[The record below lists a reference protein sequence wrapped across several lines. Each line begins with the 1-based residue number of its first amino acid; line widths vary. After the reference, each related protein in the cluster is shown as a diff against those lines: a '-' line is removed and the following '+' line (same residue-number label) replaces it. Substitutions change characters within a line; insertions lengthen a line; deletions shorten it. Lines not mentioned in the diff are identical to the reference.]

1 LGRVLCRQKVFLW
14 VAEERTEMAA
24 ERLSMRRVRE
34 ILRYRFAEGLGH
46 KAISYRVGAAP
57 STVRETLRRAEVA
70 GLSWPLDDTVTDA
83 VLETLLYKAAGT
95 KTGHRRVA
103 EPDWAEVHRELK
115 RKHVTLQILWDEY
128 IERHP
133 EGYRYSR
140 FCDLY
145 RGWAANLPVTMR
157 QSHAAGEKLF
167 VDYAGDTVSVVIDR
181 RTGKTRAAHIF
192 VAVMGASSLSFAE
205 ARWSETLADW
215 LECHVH
221 ALEAF
226 GGAPSL
232 LVPDNAKVAVIKACL
247 YDPQVNRS
255 YAEMA
260 AYYGSSVLP
269 TRPRR
274 PRDKAKVEA
283 AVRIVERWL
292 LGRLRHRIFYSLTEV
307 NASIAALLADLNDR
321 RVLRRVGCSRR
332 QLFEQVDRPALKSLP
347 AERYVYAEWR
357 IRRAGLDYHVEIDR
371 HYYSV
376 PWRFAREQVEARI
389 TANTIELFRKG
400 ERIAVHRRSSGNGK
414 HSTLPEHMP
423 SAHRRFADW
432 TIERIKRE
440 ASALGSDAALLVE
453 KILAERPHPE
463 QGFRAC
469 LGIIRLAKG
478 FGRER
483 VDAACGRALE
493 IGART
498 YGSVR
503 SILDNR
509 LDQAPSSRATSVKP
523 IEHPN
528 IRGPRYYH

>member
-1 LGRVLCRQKVFLW
+1 
-14 VAEERTEMAA
+14 
-24 ERLSMRRVRE
+24 MRRVRE
-34 ILRYRFAEGLGH
+34 ILRHRFEESLGH

-57 STVRETLRRAEVA
+57 STVRETLRRAEAA
-70 GLSWPLDDTVTDA
+70 GLSWPLGNEITDA
-83 VLETLLYKAAGT
+83 VLEAALYRANGT
-95 KTGHRRVA
+95 KTGHRRSV
-103 EPDWAEVHRELK
+103 EPDWSHVHRELK

-133 EGYRYSR
+133 DGYRYSR

-157 QSHAAGEKLF
+157 QNHAAGEKLF
-167 VDYAGDTVSVVIDR
+167 VDYAGDTVTVVVDR
-181 RTGKTRAAHIF
+181 LKGKTRQAHLF
-192 VAVMGASSLSFAE
+192 VAVLGASSLSYAE
-205 ARWSETLADW
+205 ARWSETLPDW
-215 LECHVH
+215 LGCHVN

-226 GGAPSL
+226 GGAPAL
-232 LVPDNAKVAVIKACL
+232 LVPDNAKVAVIKACR
-247 YDPQVNRS
+247 YDPQVNRT
-255 YAEMA
+255 YAGMA
-260 AYYGSSVLP
+260 THYGSSVLP

-292 LGRLRHRIFYSLTEV
+292 LGRLRHRVFHSLAEV
-307 NASIAALLADLNDR
+307 NAVIVELLADLNER
-321 RVLRRVGCSRR
+321 RVLRGVGRTRR
-332 QLFEQVDRPALKSLP
+332 QLFEEIDRPALRPLP
-347 AERYVYAEWR
+347 AERYIYAEWR

-376 PWRFAREQVEARI
+376 PWRFAREQIETRI
-389 TANTIELFRKG
+389 TATTIELFRKG
-400 ERIAVHRRSSGNGK
+400 ERIAAHIRSSGNGR
-414 HSTLPEHMP
+414 HTTVAEHMP

-432 TIERIKRE
+432 TIERISRE
-440 ASALGSDAALLVE
+440 ASAIGADAALLCE
-453 KILAERPHPE
+453 KILADRPHPE

-483 VDAACGRALE
+483 VNAACGRALE

-503 SILDNR
+503 SILDNH
-509 LDQAPSSRATSVKP
+509 LERAAASARHDAREP
-523 IEHPN
+523 IDHPN
-528 IRGPRYYH
+528 IRGPRYYN